1 MFTVTVAYGI
11 AASIPQY
18 SQIILF
24 IRLSELKMVA
34 LVHTLFARTG
44 WFDIDK
50 SLYLPAD
57 FCRTSSLEIQIP
69 SSLEIQI
76 PWRFKGIKAEISSFP
91 SQFL

>member
-69 SSLEIQI
+69 
-76 PWRFKGIKAEISSFP
+76 WRFKGIKAEISSFP